1 MKITRDVVTDLWP
14 LYLSGEAS
22 ADTRKLVEEFL
33 AEDAEF
39 ARRLRED
46 DSQKLLEPVSLEP
59 QPDHEMK
66 TFSAT
71 KRAIVQKDWPLF
83 FAIMFSCFAFG
94 RIVSDTS
101 WDPGVGPRKF
111 IITAAIAGVFWILFF
126 YRTLRRLSARV

>member
-22 ADTRKLVEEFL
+22 ADTRKLVDEFL

-46 DSQKLLEPVSLEP
+46 DSPKLLEPLSVEP

-71 KRAIVQKDWPLF
+71 KRALVKKDWPLF
-83 FAIMFSCFAFG
+83 FAMLFSALAFG

-101 WDPGVGPRKF
+101 WDPEPGPRRF
-111 IITAAIAGVFWILFF
+111 IVTASLAGVFWIVFF
-126 YRTLRRLSARV
+126 YRTIRRLSARA